1 MTKKQAFLEI
11 VGKEIFERSDIYG
24 ENYPDT
30 FSDALDYY
38 NALIASDDKSNEG
51 FTENG
56 AKILMYMKD
65 NKESYSN
72 IFKAKSIGEGLGIS
86 SRAVTGSMRKLVNA
100 GYVEKIEGSPCVYS
114 VTTSGENVEVTVDT
128 KE

>member
-11 VGKEIFERSDIYG
+11 VGKEIFERSDIYV

-38 NALIASDDKSNEG
+38 NALMASDDKSKEG
-51 FTENG
+51 FTEGG
-56 AKILMYMKD
+56 AKILMYMRD
-65 NKESYSN
+65 NKESSSN
-72 IFKAKSIGEGLGIS
+72 IFKAKSIGDGIGVS
-86 SRAVTGSMRKLVNA
+86 SRAVTGSMRKLVSA

-114 VTTSGENVEVTVDT
+114 LTTLGENVEVVIDS